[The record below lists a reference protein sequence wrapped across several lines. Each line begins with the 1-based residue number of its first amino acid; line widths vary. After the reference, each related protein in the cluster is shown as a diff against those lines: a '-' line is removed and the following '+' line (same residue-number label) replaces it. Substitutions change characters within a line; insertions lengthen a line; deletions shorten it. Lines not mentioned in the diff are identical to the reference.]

1 VVVLEVALGRVTV
14 VRDEVATRAVGLET
28 TGLGGGATALG
39 VTVLG
44 ATLAAAVVAGRFAV
58 VRAVFVAG
66 TAGLVV
72 DAVAGRAALAF
83 GFGADGIT
91 VTGLG
96 VETGLVAAITGGL
109 AAGLVA
115 G

>member
-1 VVVLEVALGRVTV
+1 
-14 VRDEVATRAVGLET
+14 LET

-44 ATLAAAVVAGRFAV
+44 VTVLGVTVLGVTVLGATLAAAVA
-58 VRAVFVAG
+58 
-66 TAGLVV
+66 
-72 DAVAGRAALAF
+72 AGRAALAF
-83 GFGADGIT
+83 GFGADGC

-109 AAGLVA
+109 AAGLVT